1 MLTAGLSRI
10 VALGF
15 YKRYRDTF
23 VVVLLLALPFF
34 FLRATIR
41 RPEDMNWLDQS
52 LMRLAAPVQ
61 YAAAALGR
69 GVSHLVGD
77 YVYLVDVKRDNNE
90 LYHEVSRLRAETRE
104 LARVRAENKRL
115 RSLLGL
121 RDTLPSE
128 TASALVIGKDT
139 NAYFRVAHIVLDHPG
154 VAIRQNMPVVA
165 LDGAVGVIKRVVG
178 DSATVELVVDSGFGA
193 DVVVERTGARGI
205 VRGIGDDSRYVVRVE
220 YVETDDAVEVGDL
233 LVTSGKGCRF
243 PAGIPVARVTEV
255 VKRDFG
261 IYQSVE
267 AEPTVDFSRLD
278 EVLIVLTDVKE
289 DCGTAEDRRRVER

>member
-1 MLTAGLSRI
+1 M
-10 VALGF
+10 GF

-23 VVVLLLALPFF
+23 IVVLLLGVPFF

-69 GVSHLVGD
+69 GMSHLIGD

-90 LYHEVSRLRAETRE
+90 LYHEVSRLRADNRE
-104 LARVRAENKRL
+104 LMRLRAENKRL

-121 RDTLPSE
+121 KDTVAAE
-128 TASALVIGKDT
+128 TASALVIGKNT
-139 NAYFRVAHIVLDHPG
+139 NEYFRVAHVVLDHPG
-154 VAIRQNMPVVA
+154 VAVRQNMPVIS
-165 LDGAVGVIKRVVG
+165 LDGTVGVIKRVVG
-178 DSATVELVVDSGFGA
+178 DVATVELVVDSGFGV
-193 DVVVERTGARGI
+193 DVVVERTKARGF
-205 VRGIGDDSRYVVRVE
+205 VRGTGDESQYSARVE
-220 YVETDDAVEVGDL
+220 YVESTDEVEVGDI
-233 LVTSGKGCRF
+233 LVTSGVGCRF
-243 PAGIPVARVTEV
+243 PAGIPVAKVTKV

-267 AEPTVDFSRLD
+267 ASPTVDFSRLE
-278 EVLIVLTDVKE
+278 EVLIVLSDAK
-289 DCGTAEDRRRVER
+289 DCGPAEDRRRTER

>member
-1 MLTAGLSRI
+1 
-10 VALGF
+10 
-15 YKRYRDTF
+15 
-23 VVVLLLALPFF
+23 
-34 FLRATIR
+34 
-41 RPEDMNWLDQS
+41 MNWLDQS
-52 LMRLAAPVQ
+52 LMRVAAPVQ

-121 RDTLPSE
+121 RDTVPAE

-154 VAIRQNMPVVA
+154 VAVRQNMPVVA

-178 DSATVELVVDSGFGA
+178 DSATVQLVVDSGFGA
-193 DVVVERTGARGI
+193 DVVVERTGARGF

-220 YVETDDAVEVGDL
+220 YVGTDDGVEVGDL

-278 EVLIVLTDVKE
+278 EVLIVLTEEKE
-289 DCGTAEDRRRVER
+289 DCGPAEDRRRVER

>member
-1 MLTAGLSRI
+1 
-10 VALGF
+10 LGF

-23 VVVLLLALPFF
+23 IVVLLLAVPFF

-69 GVSHLVGD
+69 NLSGLVGE

-90 LYHEVSRLRAETRE
+90 LYHEVSRLRADNRE
-104 LARVRAENKRL
+104 LMRLRAENKRL

-121 RDTLPSE
+121 KDTIAAE
-128 TASALVIGKDT
+128 TVSALVIGKNT
-139 NAYFRVAHIVLDHPG
+139 NEYFRVAHVVLDHPG
-154 VAIRQNMPVVA
+154 VAIRPNMPVVS
-165 LDGAVGVIKRVVG
+165 LDGTVGVIKRVVG
-178 DSATVELVVDSGFGA
+178 DVATVELVANSGFGV
-193 DVVVERTGARGI
+193 DVVVERTKARGF
-205 VRGIGDDSRYVVRVE
+205 VRGIGDESEYTARVE
-220 YVETDDAVEVGDL
+220 YMQSTDEVEVGDV
-233 LVTSGKGCRF
+233 LVTSGVGCRF
-243 PAGIPVARVTEV
+243 PAGIPVAKVTKV

-267 AEPTVDFSRLD
+267 ARPTVDFSRLE
-278 EVLIVLTDVKE
+278 EVLIVLSEVK
-289 DCGTAEDRRRVER
+289 DCAPVEDRRRTER